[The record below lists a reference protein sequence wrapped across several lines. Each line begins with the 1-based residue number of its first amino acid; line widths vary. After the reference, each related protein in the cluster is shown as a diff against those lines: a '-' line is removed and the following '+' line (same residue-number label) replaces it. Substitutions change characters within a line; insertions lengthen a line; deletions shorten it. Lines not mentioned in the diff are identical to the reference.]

1 MTSTATNSLSY
12 GELLRTNRNFR
23 NLLWGQFVSETGNW
37 FNFIAGLGLIRLVSN
52 GDAEAAGIL
61 LLCRLLPYA
70 IFSPIAGAFVDR
82 FSRRQVMIWT
92 DIARVAVALIF
103 LLVSKPEHMW
113 IAFVAMALLSTFGA
127 FFDAAK
133 NAATPNMCGSEGLL
147 AGTALMFSTRFLL
160 MAFGSA
166 AGGVVVWLFGYEWAF
181 VINAASF
188 AISAVSVW
196 LVTEESTRDNV
207 TAERMQGKSEP
218 FLKEL
223 KEGVVYAVGNRFALT
238 ILLMNVIWATG
249 GGAVNIVFERMG
261 GIEFA
266 RTEGL
271 DANLAL
277 GILWFASGIGLFIG
291 MMLAH
296 RTDNYLELKRRRS
309 LFIIIALIVHG
320 FVFAIAGL
328 MESIWLFSIFILV
341 SRAIIGVEYAV
352 QETMFQRTLPD
363 EIRGRVSTIDRG
375 AELTIFGLSSYFA
388 SLAMSAIT
396 PQTLTIISGLL
407 SASAGIVW
415 YMREGAKDRIIEN
428 RVRSVTNIHRTDS

>member
-223 KEGVVYAVGNRFALT
+223 KEGIVYAVGNRFALT

>member
-12 GELLRTNRNFR
+12 GELLRNNRNFR

-52 GDAEAAGIL
+52 GNAEAAGIL

-92 DIARVAVALIF
+92 DIARVALALLF
-103 LLVSKPEHMW
+103 LLVSEPEHMW

-133 NAATPNMCGSEGLL
+133 NAATPNMCGSDGLL

-166 AGGVVVWLFGYEWAF
+166 AGGLVVWLFGFEWAF
-181 VINAASF
+181 IINAASF
-188 AISAVSVW
+188 GISAVSVW
-196 LVTEESTRDNV
+196 LVTEESTRDSA
-207 TAERMQGKSEP
+207 TAERMKGKTES
-218 FLKEL
+218 FVKEL

-266 RTEGL
+266 RTENL
-271 DANLAL
+271 DPNLAL
-277 GILWFASGIGLFIG
+277 GILWFASGIGLFVG

-296 RTDNYLELKRRRS
+296 RTDNFLELKRKRS
-309 LFIIIALIVHG
+309 VFIIIALIVHG
-320 FVFAIAGL
+320 IVFAAAGL

-375 AELTIFGLSSYFA
+375 AELTVFGLSSYFA
-388 SLAMSAIT
+388 SLAMSSIT

-407 SASAGIVW
+407 SASAGVVW
-415 YMREGAKDRIIEN
+415 YLREGARDRVLVD
-428 RVRSVTNIHRTDS
+428 RLRPSGIHRTQG

>member
-1 MTSTATNSLSY
+1 MASSASNSLSY
-12 GELLRTNRNFR
+12 GELLRSNRNFR

-37 FNFIAGLGLIRLVSN
+37 FNFIAGLGLIRLVSGGN
-52 GDAEAAGIL
+52 AEAAGIL

-70 IFSPIAGAFVDR
+70 IFSPIAGALVDR

-92 DIARVAVALIF
+92 DIARVAVALLF
-103 LLVSKPEHMW
+103 LFVSKPEDMW

-127 FFDAAK
+127 FFDAGK

-166 AGGVVVWLFGYEWAF
+166 AGGLVVWLFGFDWAF
-181 VINAASF
+181 IINALSF

-196 LVTEESTRDNV
+196 LVTEESTRDSA
-207 TAERMQGKSEP
+207 TAERMKGKTES
-218 FLKEL
+218 FVKEL

-266 RTEGL
+266 GSENL
-271 DANLAL
+271 DDNLAL

-296 RTDNYLELKRRRS
+296 RADNFLELKKRRS
-309 LFIIIALIVHG
+309 VFIIISLVVHG
-320 FVFAIAGL
+320 LVFAAAGFTQ
-328 MESIWLFSIFILV
+328 SIWLFSALILV

-388 SLAMSAIT
+388 SLAMSVIT

-407 SASAGIVW
+407 PASAGVVW
-415 YMREGAKDRIIEN
+415 YLREGVRDRIVDD
-428 RVRSVTNIHRTDS
+428 RLKSVAQIHRTEA

>member
-52 GDAEAAGIL
+52 GNAEAAGIL

-82 FSRRQVMIWT
+82 LSRRQVMIWT

-196 LVTEESTRDNV
+196 LVTEESTRDDS
-207 TAERMQGKSEP
+207 TAERMQGKSGP
-218 FLKEL
+218 FLTEL
-223 KEGVVYAVGNRFALT
+223 KEGIVYAVGNRFALT

-296 RTDNYLELKRRRS
+296 RTDNYLELKRQRS

-328 MESIWLFSIFILV
+328 MESIWLFSIFILI

-415 YMREGAKDRIIEN
+415 YMREGAKDRVIEN
-428 RVRSVTNIHRTDS
+428 RVRPATNIHRTDS